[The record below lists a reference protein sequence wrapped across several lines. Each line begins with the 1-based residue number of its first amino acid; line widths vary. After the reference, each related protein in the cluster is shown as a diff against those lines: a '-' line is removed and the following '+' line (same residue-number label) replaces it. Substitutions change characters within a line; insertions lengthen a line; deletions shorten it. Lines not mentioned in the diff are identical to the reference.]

1 MRFLCT
7 LTTLL
12 LLILFTMPTLAQD
25 IEPRE
30 TLKIVGYYYV
40 DPDDVAQDSTNASII
55 LTIKKGRT
63 HLVSEYE
70 EGLQVVFKTEQL
82 NGNNGNITIAIRD
95 TDTTTLEVKQLRARD
110 GQQFGIGELDA
121 NIMITGTYDGTHF
134 ISDFSRPRQFRYIEP
149 TVISVGAGGN
159 AYAITDTSI
168 PPIDSASLVLGIKAK
183 ANNTGNVTL
192 SVNSSL
198 AFPVFLSNGA
208 QIPAGALEEG
218 EFIFCILT
226 NVGGIGFRAT
236 NLHPA
241 RSLKGQLLATLE
253 IPAGTYTSS
262 GGLLTGW
269 VLEAGVTEIEIID
282 FPGGGFYGAM
292 VTDGMIAF
300 PLEQFSES
308 QLGWFIEVDNGTIP
322 VFTELKL
329 FGYSSSSFALEIV
342 GTDDPAVQFTMR
354 WPAANTFTG
363 VDRIGLTLNPF
374 SSFTL
379 ATPYTFNLY
388 VTEN

>member
-1 MRFLCT
+1 MIKFFRVWIAAFVAIFMLG
-7 LTTLL
+7 L
-12 LLILFTMPTLAQD
+12 PVA
-25 IEPRE
+25 
-30 TLKIVGYYYV
+30 
-40 DPDDVAQDSTNASII
+40 VAQEAEQRFVRGSSPGYFYVPEAGVVQNTSSAAIRLNQDGVGMLRAGMQFVFETKII
-55 LTIKKGRT
+55 
-63 HLVSEYE
+63 
-70 EGLQVVFKTEQL
+70 
-82 NGNNGNITIAIRD
+82 NGNNANIT
-95 TDTTTLEVKQLRARD
+95 LEIFDSIDGSKGVKKLLTRE
-110 GQQFGIGELDA
+110 GQEFGIGELDEDVFITATYTPADNFRA
-121 NIMITGTYDGTHF
+121 N
-134 ISDFSRPRQFRYIEP
+134 FSKRPQFRYVEP
-149 TVISVGAGGN
+149 ANLTLTGN
-159 AYAITDTSI
+159 AYSFTDASI
-168 PPIDSASLVLGIKAK
+168 PPIATEPVLLGIKAK
-183 ANNTGNVTL
+183 ATNTGNVTL
-192 SVNSSL
+192 EVNGSTDY
-198 AFPVFLSNGA
+198 PVYLSNGA
-208 QIPAGALEEG
+208 QIPPGALEDG
-218 EFIFCILT
+218 EFILCAFT
-226 NVGGIGFRAT
+226 NIGGVGFRAL
-236 NLHPA
+236 NLRPA

-253 IPAGTYTSS
+253 VPAGDYTSS

-374 SSFTL
+374 STFTL